1 MLRIT
6 ITDTETNEVLEDTE
20 AEAVTGIS
28 VTEKKEG
35 ENTKITGKNFTVGN
49 ISPAVLLQAHQQH
62 GDKIIGLIT
71 GISKQE
77 VQI

>member
-28 VTEKKEG
+28 VTEKKREK
-35 ENTKITGKNFTVGN
+35 TQK
-49 ISPAVLLQAHQQH
+49 
-62 GDKIIGLIT
+62 
-71 GISKQE
+71 
-77 VQI
+77 